1 MADGTK
7 PGTLHLVATPIGN
20 LEDLSFRALRTLKEC
35 DLIAAEDTRRTRK
48 LLTHYGISRPLVSY
62 YEHNETKRIPAIL
75 DALRE
80 GKDVALVSDAGSPGI
95 SDPGFRLVREA
106 ADQGMPVT
114 ALPGPSAVILA
125 LSVSGLPADRFSFY
139 GFLPRSGSE
148 RKRLLEEAAQVPRT
162 LVFFESP
169 HRIVK
174 TLEDM
179 LDLLGDR
186 RAAVCRELTK
196 RFEQVE
202 RDVLSELIAKRKART
217 PKGEFCI
224 VIEGTFL
231 RVNTTVIHIHRHYC
245 PIHIEHT
252 CRNNAVCP
260 AQQDV
265 LRIPGL
271 ISIYQKIANPGCI
284 VIPVVVCVNR
294 FSSNDSRR
302 NASGDL

>member
-1 MADGTK
+1 MAGGTK

-20 LEDLSFRALRTLKEC
+20 LEDLTFRALRTLEAC
-35 DLIAAEDTRRTRK
+35 ELIAAEDTRRTRK
-48 LLTHYGISRPLVSY
+48 LLTHYGISRPLISY
-62 YEHNETKRIPAIL
+62 YEHNEMKRIPAIL

-106 ADQGMPVT
+106 VDQGMPVT

-125 LSVSGLPADRFSFY
+125 LSVSGLPTDRFSFY

-148 RKRLLEEAAQVPRT
+148 RKRLLEEAAQVHHS

-169 HRIVK
+169 HRVVK
-174 TLEDM
+174 TLENM

-202 RDVLSELIAKRKART
+202 RGVLSKLIASAEGRS
-217 PKGEFCI
+217 PKGEYCI
-224 VIEGTFL
+224 VLEGTGRRGIPKADREERL
-231 RVNTTVIHIHRHYC
+231 RQ
-245 PIHIEHT
+245 
-252 CRNNAVCP
+252 A
-260 AQQDV
+260 AQELKGPTDLP
-265 LRIPGL
+265 LRELARQVALKHGL
-271 ISIYQKIANPGCI
+271 PKREVYQLGLQQKRGEE
-284 VIPVVVCVNR
+284 
-294 FSSNDSRR
+294 D
-302 NASGDL
+302 

>member
-20 LEDLSFRALRTLKEC
+20 LEDLSFRALRTLEAC
-35 DLIAAEDTRRTRK
+35 ELIAAEDTRRTRK
-48 LLTHYGISRPLVSY
+48 LLTHYGVSRPLVSY

-80 GKDVALVSDAGSPGI
+80 GKNVALVSDAGSPGI

-106 ADQGMPVT
+106 VDQGMSVT

-125 LSVSGLPADRFSFY
+125 LSVSGLPTDRFSFY

-148 RKRLLEEAAQVPRT
+148 RKRLLEEAAQVPHT

-169 HRIVK
+169 HRVVK

-202 RDVLSELIAKRKART
+202 RNMLSELIARGKART

-224 VIEGTFL
+224 VVEGRGRKQIQAEDREERLKRAARDLKRPTDLPL
-231 RVNTTVIHIHRHYC
+231 REVARQVALKHGLARREVYQLGL
-245 PIHIEHT
+245 
-252 CRNNAVCP
+252 
-260 AQQDV
+260 QQKSVEED
-265 LRIPGL
+265 
-271 ISIYQKIANPGCI
+271 
-284 VIPVVVCVNR
+284 
-294 FSSNDSRR
+294 
-302 NASGDL
+302 

>member
-1 MADGTK
+1 MAGGTK

-20 LEDLSFRALRTLKEC
+20 LEDLTFRALRTLEAC
-35 DLIAAEDTRRTRK
+35 ELIAAEDTRRTRK
-48 LLTHYGISRPLVSY
+48 LLTHYGISRPLISY
-62 YEHNETKRIPAIL
+62 YEHNEMKRIPAIL

-106 ADQGMPVT
+106 VDQGMPVT

-125 LSVSGLPADRFSFY
+125 LSVSGLPTDRFSFY

-148 RKRLLEEAAQVPRT
+148 RKRLLEEAAQVHHS

-169 HRIVK
+169 HRVVK
-174 TLEDM
+174 TLENM

-202 RDVLSELIAKRKART
+202 RGVLSELIAKGKART

-224 VIEGTFL
+224 VIEGRGRKQSQGVDREERL
-231 RVNTTVIHIHRHYC
+231 RRAAHDLKSTTDL
-245 PIHIEHT
+245 P
-252 CRNNAVCP
+252 
-260 AQQDV
+260 
-265 LRIPGL
+265 LREAARQVALKHGL
-271 ISIYQKIANPGCI
+271 PRREVYQLGLELKS
-284 VIPVVVCVNR
+284 VEE
-294 FSSNDSRR
+294 D
-302 NASGDL
+302 

>member
-20 LEDLSFRALRTLKEC
+20 LEDLSFRALRTLESC
-35 DLIAAEDTRRTRK
+35 QLIAAEDTRRTRK
-48 LLTHYGISRPLVSY
+48 LLTHYGVSRPLVSY

-106 ADQGMPVT
+106 ADQGLPVT

-125 LSVSGLPADRFSFY
+125 LSVSGLPTDRFSFY
-139 GFLPRSGSE
+139 GFLPRSGAE
-148 RKRLLEEAAQVPRT
+148 RKRLLEEAAQVPHT

-202 RDVLSELIAKRKART
+202 RDVLSELIDKWKTRT

-224 VIEGTFL
+224 VIEGRGRKQFQPADREERLEKAAHDLKRPTDLPL
-231 RVNTTVIHIHRHYC
+231 REVARQVALKYGLPRREVYQLGLQQK
-245 PIHIEHT
+245 
-252 CRNNAVCP
+252 NAEE
-260 AQQDV
+260 D
-265 LRIPGL
+265 
-271 ISIYQKIANPGCI
+271 
-284 VIPVVVCVNR
+284 
-294 FSSNDSRR
+294 
-302 NASGDL
+302 

>member
-20 LEDLSFRALRTLKEC
+20 LEDLSFRALRTLEEC
-35 DLIAAEDTRRTRK
+35 ELIAAEDTRRTRK

-62 YEHNETKRIPAIL
+62 YEHNEEKRIPAIL

-80 GKDVALVSDAGSPGI
+80 GKDVALVSDAGSPSI

-106 ADQGMPVT
+106 VDQGMSVT

-125 LSVSGLPADRFSFY
+125 LSVSGLPTDRFSFY

-148 RKRLLEEAAQVPRT
+148 RKRLLEEAAQVPHT
-162 LVFFESP
+162 LIFFESP
-169 HRIVK
+169 HRILRS
-174 TLEDM
+174 LEDM

-202 RDVLSELIAKRKART
+202 RGVLSELIARGKGRT
-217 PKGEFCI
+217 PKGEYCI
-224 VIEGTFL
+224 VMEGRGRKRIQAADREERLKRAAHDLKRPTDL
-231 RVNTTVIHIHRHYC
+231 PPREVARQVALKHGLTRREVYQLGL
-245 PIHIEHT
+245 
-252 CRNNAVCP
+252 
-260 AQQDV
+260 QQKSEEED
-265 LRIPGL
+265 
-271 ISIYQKIANPGCI
+271 
-284 VIPVVVCVNR
+284 
-294 FSSNDSRR
+294 
-302 NASGDL
+302 